1 MRVRCR
7 VTPAIGVYAC
17 NFNQAVRAVS
27 GKNAGIAMRMV
38 RLQRPLLTCPRL
50 LHLPSQVLQ
59 TGLRLGVVARAKGAR
74 RRAHLLRPC
83 LRDSAAGPPRSSRG
97 P

>member
-1 MRVRCR
+1 MSARSRVMS
-7 VTPAIGVYAC
+7 AGEYAC
-17 NFNQAVRAVS
+17 NFNQGFRAS
-27 GKNAGIAMRMV
+27 LGRIAGIAMGMV

-50 LHLPSQVLQ
+50 LHLPSQVLH
-59 TGLRLGVVARAKGAR
+59 TGLRLGMVARAKGAL
-74 RRAHLLRPC
+74 RRARLLRPC